1 MNQAAHYSEGLLGLQ
16 QVADKL
22 AEFGRHEDTYI
33 VHAAEGETVIPTQV
47 FESNPYLKESLFR
60 QMRYMGL
67 DPDRYI
73 VGNEL
78 NSINPVTGQ
87 PEFFLKKIFKGLKK
101 VVKKVAPVVLP
112 VALSMV
118 PALGPIYGGALG
130 SGIGTL
136 LSGGSAKDALKN
148 SLISGG
154 IGGLF
159 SGLRG
164 GFTRAPGQTFMSG
177 FEQGVSRD
185 IMAPFNAARGLGS
198 VPQAQAQQ
206 VQETVTEN
214 AAKLGDAST
223 ISGDS
228 FSDLRVGE
236 AALGTPDP
244 NVLTYEPTFK
254 LGEAAMGTPDP
265 NVLYTS
271 KTELLQPQSPA
282 FGGQG
287 KLPFNLDSSAIT
299 PEFGV
304 QPAVD
309 ASVAPVAEGSRL
321 ERIGDYLRRGGK
333 SPGEVAAAQSL
344 ARTKQVG
351 QTLGQYGYTELNQA
365 PVALQRAAINAGEA
379 AAKAAGPGLLQRYGP
394 SLAIGAGVLGAAGA
408 FKEPDEPEQVDFF
421 QQRYGP
427 QGTVTGAVDQFRSVV
442 PAPYQPISLQDV
454 RVPSR
459 FAAKGGSI
467 QNFPRR
473 TGPISGP
480 GTGTSDD
487 VPAMLSDGEF
497 VMTARAV
504 RGAGNGSRKQGM
516 RNMYNM
522 MRRFEAGA

>member
-214 AAKLGDAST
+214 AAKLGDAAT

-228 FSDLRVGE
+228 FSDLQVGE
-236 AALGTPDP
+236 AAVKPD
-244 NVLTYEPTFK
+244 
-254 LGEAAMGTPDP
+254 ASA
-265 NVLYTS
+265 LYTP

-282 FGGQG
+282 FAGRGE
-287 KLPFNLDSSAIT
+287 LPFNLDSSAIS

-333 SPGEVAAAQSL
+333 SPGDVAAAQSL

-365 PVALQRAAINAGEA
+365 PVAVQRAAINAGEA

-421 QQRYGP
+421 EQRYGP

-442 PAPYQPISLQDV
+442 PAPDHPNSLQDV

-516 RNMYNM
+516 QNMYNM

>member
-136 LSGGSAKDALKN
+136 LSGGSTKDALKN

-177 FEQGVSRD
+177 FEQGISRD

-198 VPQAQAQQ
+198 VPQ
-206 VQETVTEN
+206 EPPKTVTED
-214 AAKLGDAST
+214 AAIRGDAAT
-223 ISGDS
+223 ISADS
-228 FSDLRVGE
+228 FSDLQVGE
-236 AALGTPDP
+236 AAMGTPDP
-244 NVLTYEPTFK
+244 NVLSYEPTFK

-265 NVLYTS
+265 NVLYTP
-271 KTELLQPQSPA
+271 ENVPQTFSSA
-282 FGGQG
+282 GQG
-287 KLPFNLDSSAIT
+287 KLPFNLDSSAIS

-309 ASVAPVAEGSRL
+309 AAVAPVAEGSRL

-333 SPGEVAAAQSL
+333 SPGDVAAAQSL
-344 ARTKQVG
+344 ARTDQVNK
-351 QTLGQYGYTELNQA
+351 TLGQYGYTALDQA
-365 PVALQRAAINAGEA
+365 PVAVQRAAINAGEA

-421 QQRYGP
+421 EQRYGP

-497 VMTARAV
+497 VMTAKAV

-516 RNMYNM
+516 QNMYNM